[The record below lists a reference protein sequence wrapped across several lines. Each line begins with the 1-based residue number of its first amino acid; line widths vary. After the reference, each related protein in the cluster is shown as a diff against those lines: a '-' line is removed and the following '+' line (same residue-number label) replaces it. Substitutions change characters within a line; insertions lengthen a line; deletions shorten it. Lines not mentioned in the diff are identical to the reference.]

1 MAEENDIV
9 LKIAADTEQLKK
21 DLAALAGKIK
31 SDPPGKDAG
40 DAFGNSFALNLIAVN
55 QGLQLASTIAAGI
68 GSAFQKGIELA
79 VKGEEINAIGARF
92 ETIASQAGLVP
103 EAISKGIE
111 NAVQGTVDIEEAMQS
126 ASGAII
132 SLGTNAERIPE
143 IFELAKKSTQL
154 FGGEATDRFE
164 QISSAIAS
172 GNTKMLKQIGI
183 VIDADK
189 AIQKYA
195 NEVGVAKENL
205 SQAQR
210 QQAIMNEVLST
221 GADKFRSINGSI
233 TPIAENLKKQKVAWS
248 ELGDT
253 LALVFNKAFGQL
265 INERIKET
273 ASYLDVLNIKLK
285 QTFLGEI
292 PGASDKVKVL
302 SDDLNTLNAQ
312 MKMLTAPGQ
321 FNNEMQIASV
331 QSKID
336 KTKEQ
341 LLIEQQLANQEA
353 TTQAIKQNSIN
364 THNAEGQAIAKTN
377 EEKKQELDLLR
388 SAQEEYQKIVD
399 KQPTLENFYN
409 GFSDGLEQM
418 AGTVKSLGKQVGSTF
433 VTGFTNAFA
442 SVGKALATGGNALD
456 EFGKQALSTIGA
468 IAIQIGQFLILA
480 GFGFSALPGF
490 FSAGGAIAAGLGLI
504 ILGGFLQGLG
514 GGSSGSNATAMNGGG
529 IGETSGASADLTKPE
544 ERNTPQTGVQVVVQG
559 NVFDSKETGLQIAQ
573 ILNDSFDLSGTLVRA
588 NA

>member
-9 LKIAADTEQLKK
+9 LKIAADTEQVKK
-21 DLAALAGKIK
+21 DLAALSSKIK

-40 DAFGNSFALNLIAVN
+40 DAFGSSFALNLIAVN
-55 QGLQLASTIAAGI
+55 QGLQLASTIASGI
-68 GSAFQKGIELA
+68 GSAFQKGLELA

-92 ETIASQAGLVP
+92 EAIADQAGLVP
-103 EAISKGIE
+103 DSLSKGIALAI
-111 NAVQGTVDIEEAMQS
+111 NGTVDMEDALQS

-132 SLGTNAERIPE
+132 ALGTNAERIPE
-143 IFELAKKSTQL
+143 IFDLAKKSTQL
-154 FGGEATDRFE
+154 FGGDTTERFKE
-164 QISSAIAS
+164 ISSAIAS
-172 GNTKMLKQIGI
+172 GNTRMLRQIGI
-183 VIDADK
+183 IVDSDK

-195 NEVGVAKENL
+195 NEIGVAKENL
-205 SQAQR
+205 SQAQK

-233 TPIAENLKKQKVAWS
+233 TPISENLKKQKVAWG

-253 LALVFNKAFGQL
+253 VALVFNKAFGQL
-265 INERIKET
+265 INERIQET
-273 ASYLDVLNIKLK
+273 ATYLDILNIKLK
-285 QTFLGEI
+285 QTFLGEM
-292 PGASDKVKVL
+292 PNASDKVKVL
-302 SDDLNTLNAQ
+302 KDDLYDLNAE
-312 MKMLTAPGQ
+312 MAMLSRPGM
-321 FNNEMQIASV
+321 FNQEAQIAAV
-331 QSKID
+331 QSKIE

-353 TTQAIKQNSIN
+353 TSQALKQNSIN
-364 THNAEGQAIAKTN
+364 THNAEGQEIAKTN
-377 EEKKQELDLLR
+377 EERKAELELLR
-388 SAQEEYQKIVD
+388 SSQEEYEKIAD
-399 KQPTLENFYN
+399 RAATFGNFAS
-409 GFSDGLEQM
+409 GFNESLTQM
-418 AGTVKSLGKQVGSTF
+418 AGTVKKLGSQVGSTF

-468 IAIQIGQFLILA
+468 IAIQMGQFLILA

-529 IGETSGASADLTKPE
+529 IGETAGTSADLTKPE
-544 ERNTPQTGVQVVVQG
+544 ERNTPQTGVQVVVNG
-559 NVFDSKETGLQIAQ
+559 NIFDNKESALQIAQ
-573 ILNDSFDLSGTLVRA
+573 LLNDSFDLSGTLVRA

>member
-1 MAEENDIV
+1 METNDLV
-9 LKIAADTEQLKK
+9 FKVSADTKK
-21 DLAALAGKIK
+21 ADSDVSGFFDSVAGKIT
-31 SDPPGKDAG
+31 G
-40 DAFGNSFALNLIAVN
+40 LN
-55 QGLQLASTIAAGI
+55 Q
-68 GSAFQKGIELA
+68 GIELA
-79 VKGEEINAIGARF
+79 TKAMGAMGAAFDKAVDFAKMGEEIEAIGVRF
-92 ETIASQAGLVP
+92 EAIAGQAGLVP
-103 EAISKGIE
+103 QELAKGIE

-210 QQAIMNEVLST
+210 QQAIMNEVLAT

-233 TPIAENLKKQKVAWS
+233 TPISENLKRQKVAWG

-253 LALVFNKAFGQL
+253 AALAFNKMFGPT
-265 INERIKET
+265 INAIIKDT
-273 ASYLDVLNIKLK
+273 ASELDLLNIKLK
-285 QTFLGEI
+285 EIFLNQA
-292 PGASDKVKVL
+292 PTASDKVKVL
-302 SDDLNTLNAQ
+302 TNDLSSLNAQ
-312 MKMLTAPGQ
+312 MKMLTGPGM
-321 FNNEMQIASV
+321 FNQELQIAAV
-331 QSKID
+331 QQKID

-341 LLIEQQLANQEA
+341 LIIEQQLTNQEA
-353 TTQAIKQNSIN
+353 TAQAVKQASIDK
-364 THNAEGQAIAKTN
+364 HNAEGQAIGQTN
-377 EEKKQELDLLR
+377 EQKKAELELLR
-388 SAQEEYQKIVD
+388 SAQEEY
-399 KQPTLENFYN
+399 ENIASKAATFDN
-409 GFSDGLEQM
+409 FAAGFNESLTQM
-418 AGTVKSLGKQVGSTF
+418 AGTVKSLGKQVGATF

-468 IAIQIGQFLILA
+468 IAIQMGQFLILA

-514 GGSSGSNATAMNGGG
+514 GGSSGANATAMNGGG
-529 IGETSGASADLTKPE
+529 IGETSGTSTDLTTQE
-544 ERNTPQTGVQVVVQG
+544 ERNTPQTGVQVVVNG
-559 NVFDSKETGLQIAQ
+559 NIFDNKESALQIAQ
-573 ILNDSFDLSGTLVRA
+573 LLNDSFDLSGTLVRS